1 MMSTIDNFLIDAQC
15 RMTMAKENFKRG
27 FQEFWTGERGVSN
40 VVAMIIILL
49 IVVLVIGVFWDSLQV
64 WLQDMMETIFGKKI
78 KNDTL
83 KGVGI

>member
-15 RMTMAKENFKRG
+15 RMTRAKENFKRG